1 MSKASTSRGLPLVPP
16 SFFAIV
22 LGLAGLAGNWRA
34 AHAAWSL
41 PAAVGEALYALAFL
55 SWLAITILY
64 GLKWIAAPAVARAE
78 AEHAVQCCFIGLA
91 GVATMLVA
99 QGALP
104 YSRPAAILLFMLGVV
119 ATFAFGVWR
128 TGLLW
133 RGGRDHAAT
142 TPVLY
147 LPLVAGGFVTGT
159 VSAALGWREWGQM
172 AFGAAFFAWLAIESV
187 LLHRLYTAAPLAP
200 ALRPTLGIQLAPPAV
215 GAVCYLSVGGGQPDL
230 FAHMLIGYALLQALL
245 LTRMARWIGE
255 QPFSPAY
262 WAFTFGATALAGAT
276 VRLSIVER
284 TGAFATLAPVL
295 FVLANVVVLAVTAG
309 TLKLWAQGRLLPPV
323 APAPVQAAE
332 PAAAT
337 PARGDS

>member
-1 MSKASTSRGLPLVPP
+1 MSKARTSPGLPLVPP
-16 SFFAIV
+16 SFFGIV

-34 AHAAWSL
+34 GHAAWSL
-41 PAAVGEALYALAFL
+41 PAAVGEALYAAAFL
-55 SWLAITILY
+55 AWLAIAILY

-104 YSRPAAILLFMLGVV
+104 YSRPVAVALFLLGVL

-133 RGGRDHAAT
+133 RGDRDPAAT

-187 LLHRLYTAAPLAP
+187 LLHRLYTASPLAP

-215 GAVCYLSVGGGQPDL
+215 GAVCYLSVGEGQPDL
-230 FAHMLIGYALLQALL
+230 FVHMLVGYALLQALL
-245 LTRMARWIGE
+245 LVRMARWIGE
-255 QPFSPAY
+255 QPFSASY

-276 VRLSIVER
+276 VRLAGANSD
-284 TGAFATLAPVL
+284 GAFATLAPVL
-295 FVLANVVVLAVTAG
+295 FVLANVLVLGIAVG
-309 TLKLWAQGRLLPPV
+309 TVRLIFQGKLLP
-323 APAPVQAAE
+323 
-332 PAAAT
+332 AAT
-337 PARGDS
+337 PAATTAGAPSKSGA